1 MEFTSMDI
9 FWILITIAGIFAIVG
24 FVFRKIL
31 KLALA
36 VAIILTISGIGFG
49 WLPEQMEKV
58 KNGETTVNE
67 VVGEAGE
74 IVSNR
79 INEGKDF
86 VENNKEGWL
95 DGFTSAWEKVLCSIN
110 NNCEEL
116 PEETPENPDTE
127 ENN

>member
-1 MEFTSMDI
+1 MEFNSMDI

-49 WLPEQMEKV
+49 WIPEQMERV
-58 KNGETTVNE
+58 ENGETTVNE
-67 VVGEAGE
+67 VIDEAGS
-74 IVSNR
+74 IISNK
-79 INEGKDF
+79 INDSKDY

-95 DGFTSAWEKVLCSIN
+95 EGFTSAWKKVLCSIN
-110 NNCEEL
+110 GNCEET
-116 PEETPENPDTE
+116 PSETPATNEIKN
-127 ENN
+127 